1 MTNLATA
8 YGAGNTPLQ
17 SVPVQGL
24 GYSASFSVT
33 PAAFAYSAGDVIGG
47 AFEIENLA
55 PGQGGRI
62 VVVGTR
68 LEVHHNALISGE
80 AGYTLHLYSAEPPS
94 DLADNAAWQY
104 ATADRGL
111 YLGSITMGTPVDL
124 GDTLFVR
131 QDGLSQTVAVPEGGT
146 VWAYLV
152 TVGAFT
158 ATAAARVGFL
168 ETVLY

>member
-1 MTNLATA
+1 MTDLATA
-8 YGAGNTPLQ
+8 YGAGGTPLQ

-24 GYSASFSVT
+24 GYSATFSVT
-33 PAAFAYSAGDVIGG
+33 PAAAAYAAGDVIGG

-55 PGQGGRI
+55 PSQGGRVI
-62 VVVGTR
+62 VVGTR
-68 LEVHHNALISGE
+68 FEVHHNALISGE

-94 DLADNAAWQY
+94 DLADNAPWQY

-111 YLGSITMGTPVDL
+111 YLGSISLGTPVDL

-131 QDGLSQTVAVPEGGT
+131 QDNLSQTIAGPVGSS

-152 TVGAFT
+152 TVGGFT
-158 ATAAARVGFL
+158 PTAAARVGFL